1 MIDAAAIKK
10 MKPGVRIINCARG
23 GLVVEKDL
31 EAAIKSG
38 HVAGAALD
46 VFEDEPAKENA
57 LFGTENF
64 VATPHLG
71 ASTEEAQENVA
82 VQVAEQIADFLL
94 EGAVVNAIN
103 MPSMSADEAAKLA
116 PYMRLANL
124 LGSFAGQLTESG
136 LLKVSIEYQGEA
148 ADLNTTPLTATL
160 LEGLLSPV
168 LETVNMVN
176 APVIAR
182 ERDIEVT
189 EIKHGKAVDY
199 QTRIKLTVTTEKR
212 VRSVCGTLFGGDKPR
227 IIDIE
232 GIELEAELS
241 PHMLFTRNE
250 DMPGLIGALGSAIGE
265 AGLNIATF
273 NLGRDKPGGNAIALI
288 AVDDTVSEDVLN
300 KVAALPHI
308 TQAKALKF

>member
-1 MIDAAAIKK
+1 
-10 MKPGVRIINCARG
+10 
-23 GLVVEKDL
+23 
-31 EAAIKSG
+31 
-38 HVAGAALD
+38 
-46 VFEDEPAKENA
+46 
-57 LFGTENF
+57 
-64 VATPHLG
+64 
-71 ASTEEAQENVA
+71 
-82 VQVAEQIADFLL
+82 
-94 EGAVVNAIN
+94 
-103 MPSMSADEAAKLA
+103 
-116 PYMRLANL
+116 MRLANL

-136 LLKVSIEYQGEA
+136 LLKVSIEFQGEA

-189 EIKHGKAVDY
+189 EIKHAKAVDY

-241 PHMLFTRNE
+241 PHMLFTRN
-250 DMPGLIGALGSAIGE
+250 DDKPGLIGALGSAIGE

-288 AVDDTVSEDVLN
+288 AVDETVGEDVLN